1 MAFGRLDIILG
12 ADVRGLETALGTA
25 ETVTNRL
32 QKKFEETA
40 AKSVSLGTTMTLVS
54 ARIGTSMRLISQ
66 SINGLSSSKFTEEQN
81 KIINKV
87 QETVEK
93 LSNVSDAVTTAS
105 TIFST
110 FAAVGSRA
118 IATIS
123 ARVPALAG
131 ALNAMLG
138 PWGLI
143 ATVAI
148 AAATAIGFSW
158 ANANK
163 EIRESERIT
172 KSLAQVQ
179 REASDSVVPQ
189 IAKVTQLTAVVKD
202 NTAGYKERLNALNQ
216 LKGISPSY
224 FGDLTIE
231 KDKIDSINLSL
242 KSYVANLEKTA
253 TVKVLQKDID
263 SDVEKLIS
271 KKKQLDAAFTTNSL
285 ELIAPLTQDIA
296 FLESAIEK
304 SVKQAS
310 EISKGLVIEGP
321 KIIPDKSIDLVAQTV
336 RNVRNELANTN
347 FSVGSGFTDEL
358 AGVNQNIN
366 TLQNGLVRL
375 AALGVKPDNK
385 VVQEFKAQLTDLNNL
400 VPSLSIKDI
409 LSKIEVE
416 AAQSQTNIELGVT
429 TDTEAIQSSIRSISS
444 ALVDIASLQIDVDDT
459 ALVSLR
465 DNAIQSLQTKL
476 SGLKDEAKN
485 LGLSEAFEKA
495 FASIQSQFDNIDLGF
510 ATPLEANTAAINS
523 TRKAIQDLVAEGAR
537 LDDSRVIALSEAL
550 QTLEEKGKALTIADT
565 LQQINDKLAQT
576 DNQLFAGIISESDA
590 ASTKVNAIKN
600 ALINLINQGVD
611 PADAE
616 FQKLLS
622 TMRQLGADGGDIFKG
637 LAQKTQVFAG
647 IASQAL
653 GALST
658 FQDNALERRAIE
670 LEGYY
675 NREKEFIEASYLPNV
690 LKAKKIEELE
700 KKLSKEKRKIQR
712 DEAVGNKRKS
722 VFESIINTAVGVTKA
737 LASAEP
743 PRNFILAGIVGA
755 LGVAQTAAIASAP
768 IPQLAKGGIA
778 FGETLVN
785 VGEYSGSKSNPE
797 VIAPLDRLTDIIRA
811 SLGDINTGGVNGN
824 VVLSS
829 VIRGDDIYQIGVL
842 QDEKSKRIR

>member
-1 MAFGRLDIILG
+1 
-12 ADVRGLETALGTA
+12 
-25 ETVTNRL
+25 
-32 QKKFEETA
+32 
-40 AKSVSLGTTMTLVS
+40 
-54 ARIGTSMRLISQ
+54 MRLISQ